1 MNKHV
6 LQIPQSKIINMK
18 SKDSYI
24 VIYSKKWSHGSN
36 SRFSKFLILGRN
48 VELLKIA
55 LTWLM
60 VADLFDTLYT
70 KMYLIDKRSH
80 DTVLVYEIFL
90 KDFLYQ
96 CLLHVIQKKLFR
108 KIFLIFFFKVMIAI
122 CLYFQVVL
130 YHNIHFKI

>member
-6 LQIPQSKIINMK
+6 LQIPQSKIIK

-48 VELLKIA
+48 VKLLKIA
-55 LTWLM
+55 LTLLM

-108 KIFLIFFFKVMIAI
+108 KIFLIFFFQSNDCYLSLFPGSFIS
-122 CLYFQVVL
+122 
-130 YHNIHFKI
+130 

>member
-48 VELLKIA
+48 VKLLKIA
-55 LTWLM
+55 LTLLM

-90 KDFLYQ
+90 KDFYINVS
-96 CLLHVIQKKLFR
+96 CMWYKR
-108 KIFLIFFFKVMIAI
+108 N
-122 CLYFQVVL
+122 YFEK
-130 YHNIHFKI
+130 YF

>member
-1 MNKHV
+1 
-6 LQIPQSKIINMK
+6 
-18 SKDSYI
+18 
-24 VIYSKKWSHGSN
+24 
-36 SRFSKFLILGRN
+36 
-48 VELLKIA
+48 
-55 LTWLM
+55 M

-108 KIFLIFFFKVMIAI
+108 KIFLIFFFQSNDCYLSLFPSSFIS
-122 CLYFQVVL
+122 
-130 YHNIHFKI
+130 